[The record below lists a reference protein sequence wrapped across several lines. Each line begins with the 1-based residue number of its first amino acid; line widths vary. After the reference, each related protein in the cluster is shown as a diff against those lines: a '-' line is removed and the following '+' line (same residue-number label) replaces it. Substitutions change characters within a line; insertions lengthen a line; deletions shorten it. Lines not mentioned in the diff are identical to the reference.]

1 MSVTPSFMFAIAR
14 RKEAP
19 AVSHSVDPGS
29 VPLHRRAL
37 AEQFLLERMIPAQ
50 DGSGFLFYSP
60 MKGRVLETALVLHI
74 LQKHDVDFE
83 WQERLSSYLLDNIA
97 TCDRFSG
104 TVARAVLLVSLRGGM
119 AESMRNFGVEHLL
132 GELQYAKK
140 RKKALLFTILVEV
153 GAIPIDSVKINPDD
167 FSDEAVHLFSRLY
180 MAALNIIYA
189 RRLGSDADLTKELA
203 FLERSQGTNGG
214 WEQQA
219 LITIF
224 ALLALGPEHSSFE
237 KGLEFL
243 KGLTREDGS
252 VTFSDNLNLWT
263 TALGAL
269 ALMKSDQLSEGVFR
283 RIADYLVAGQHANG
297 GWAFSEHVA
306 QTETDTTAHCA
317 QMLIQLDPRR
327 YAEPI
332 ARAHDYFLRL
342 QRPDGGY
349 PTYEVDAD
357 SEVTMT
363 ANILLVQALSI
374 DSCPEVREPIKKA
387 LRFIRARQKPDGT
400 FERSWSLCETYS
412 IFRVNLALNSCR
424 GLDNELPFSDIQQK
438 SLDYLLDNQDE
449 DGGWGQKSHKP
460 SDALSTAYALLS
472 LALLRRH
479 VPPERIAKGLSYLLS
494 QQNEV
499 TGEFVSVPD
508 VVGPRPFVFD
518 IPLLSTIFPV
528 MALRIL
534 EQL

>member
-14 RKEAP
+14 RKEAS
-19 AVSHSVDPGS
+19 AVAHAVGPGGI
-29 VPLHRRAL
+29 PLHRRVR
-37 AEQFLLERMIPAQ
+37 AEQFVLEHMIPAQ

-74 LQKHDVDFE
+74 LQKYDVDFE
-83 WQERLSSYLLDNIA
+83 WQERLSSYLLDNLA

-104 TVARAVLLVSLRGGM
+104 TVARAVLLVSLRGDM
-119 AESMRNFGVEHLL
+119 AEMRNFGVEQLV

-140 RKKALLFTILVEV
+140 RKKALLFTILAEV
-153 GAIPIDSVKINPDD
+153 GAIAIDSVKINPDD

-180 MAALNIIYA
+180 MAALNVIYA
-189 RRLGSDADLTKELA
+189 RRLGSGVDLTRELT
-203 FLERSQGTNGG
+203 FLERAQGEDGG

-224 ALLALGPEHSSFE
+224 AMLALGPKHSSFE
-237 KGLEFL
+237 RGLEFL
-243 KGLTREDGS
+243 RGLTREDGS

-269 ALMKSDQLSEGVFR
+269 ALIKSDQISESVFR
-283 RIADYLVAGQHANG
+283 RIADYVVAGQHANG
-297 GWAFSEHVA
+297 GWAFSERVA
-306 QTETDTTAHCA
+306 QTETDTSAHCA

-327 YAEPI
+327 YAAPI

-349 PTYEVDAD
+349 PTYEVAAD

-374 DSCPEVREPIKKA
+374 DYHPEVREPIHKA

-424 GLDNELPFSDIQQK
+424 GLDEELHFSDIQQK

-449 DGGWGQKSHKP
+449 DGGWGQKTNKP

-479 VPPERIAKGLSYLLS
+479 VPPERIAKGLKYLLS
-494 QQNEV
+494 QQNEE

-518 IPLLSTIFPV
+518 IPLLSTVFPV

>member
-1 MSVTPSFMFAIAR
+1 MTVTPSFMFAIAR
-14 RKEAP
+14 RKDSSAAGHP
-19 AVSHSVDPGS
+19 AGPGGI
-29 VPLHRRAL
+29 LMQNRAR
-37 AEQFLLERMIPAQ
+37 AENFLLEHMIPAQ

-74 LQKHDVDFE
+74 LQKNDVDFD
-83 WQERLSSYLLDNIA
+83 WQEQLSSYLLDNIS

-119 AESMRNFGVEHLL
+119 AESMRNFGVEQLI

-140 RKKALLFTILVEV
+140 RKKALLVTILAEV
-153 GAIPIDSVKINPDD
+153 GAIPIDSVQINPDD

-180 MAALNIIYA
+180 MAALNVIYA
-189 RRLGSDADLTKELA
+189 RRQGSDADMTRELS
-203 FLERSQGTNGG
+203 FLERTQGEDGG

-224 ALLALGPEHSSFE
+224 ALLALGPEHSSFV

-269 ALMKSDQLSEGVFR
+269 ALMKSDQVGDSVFR
-283 RIADYLVAGQHANG
+283 RIADYIVAGQHASG
-297 GWAFSEHVA
+297 GWAFSERVA
-306 QTETDTTAHCA
+306 QTETDTSAHCA
-317 QMLIQLDPRR
+317 QMLIQLDPKR
-327 YAEPI
+327 YAAPI

-342 QRPDGGY
+342 QRSDGGY
-349 PTYEVDAD
+349 PTYEITAD

-374 DSCPEVREPIKKA
+374 DCHPEVSEPIQRA
-387 LRFIRARQKPDGT
+387 LRFIRARQRPDGT

-412 IFRVNLALNSCR
+412 IFRVNLALNACR
-424 GLDNELPFSDIQQK
+424 GLDDELDFSDIQQK
-438 SLDYLLDNQDE
+438 SIDYLLDNQAE
-449 DGGWGQKSHKP
+449 DGGWGQRSTKP

-479 VPPERIAKGLSYLLS
+479 VPPECIAKGLKYMLS
-494 QQNEV
+494 QQNEQ
-499 TGEFVSVPD
+499 TGEFMSVPD

-518 IPLLSTIFPV
+518 IPLLSSIFPV

>member
-14 RKEAP
+14 RKEAS
-19 AVSHSVDPGS
+19 AVSHAVGPGGI
-29 VPLHRRAL
+29 PLHRRAR
-37 AEQFLLERMIPAQ
+37 AEQFLLEHMIPAQ
-50 DGSGFLFYSP
+50 DGTGFLFYSP

-74 LQKHDVDFE
+74 LQKYDVDFD
-83 WQERLSSYLLDNIA
+83 WQERLSSYLLDNLT

-104 TVARAVLLVSLRGGM
+104 TVARAVLLVSLRGDM
-119 AESMRNFGVEHLL
+119 AEMRNFGVEQLV

-140 RKKALLFTILVEV
+140 RKKALLFTILAEV
-153 GAIPIDSVKINPDD
+153 GAIAIDSVQINPDD

-180 MAALNIIYA
+180 MAALNVIYA
-189 RRLGSDADLTKELA
+189 RRLGSGVDLTRELT
-203 FLERSQGTNGG
+203 FLERAQGEDGG

-224 ALLALGPEHSSFE
+224 AILALGPEHASFAR
-237 KGLEFL
+237 GLDFL
-243 KGLTREDGS
+243 RGLTREDGS

-269 ALMKSDQLSEGVFR
+269 ALIKSDQISESVFR
-283 RIADYLVAGQHANG
+283 RIADYVVAGQHSNG

-306 QTETDTTAHCA
+306 QTETDTSAHCA
-317 QMLIQLDPRR
+317 QMLIQLDARR

-332 ARAHDYFLRL
+332 ARAHDYFRRL

-374 DSCPEVREPIKKA
+374 DYHPEVREPIQNA

-424 GLDNELPFSDIQQK
+424 GLDEELHFSDIQQK

-449 DGGWGQKSHKP
+449 DGGWGQKINKP

-479 VPPERIAKGLSYLLS
+479 VPPERIAKGLKYLLS
-494 QQNEV
+494 QQNED

-518 IPLLSTIFPV
+518 IPLLSTVFPV